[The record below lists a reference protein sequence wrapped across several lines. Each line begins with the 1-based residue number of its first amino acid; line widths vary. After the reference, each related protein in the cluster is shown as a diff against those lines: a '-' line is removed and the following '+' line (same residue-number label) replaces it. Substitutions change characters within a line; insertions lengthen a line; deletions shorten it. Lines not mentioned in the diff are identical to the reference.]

1 MSLVNFNN
9 FEGVASKFRKQREES
24 KKLQKNIINHI
35 DKNTEKE
42 KKNLD
47 KAIKEYNEKV
57 QQVIKNKQNDID
69 KINEYNKEMSY
80 TLQETYTAFNS
91 AIEQIMNNKKMNSE
105 TKEKK
110 IHEISEYIMKNLYSK
125 EEVEEFKKYAN
136 QFVILLPGNNQSRR
150 VNAIE
155 SGANIKYK

>member
-42 KKNLD
+42 KNLD

-91 AIEQIMNNKKMNSE
+91 AIEQIMSNKKMNSE